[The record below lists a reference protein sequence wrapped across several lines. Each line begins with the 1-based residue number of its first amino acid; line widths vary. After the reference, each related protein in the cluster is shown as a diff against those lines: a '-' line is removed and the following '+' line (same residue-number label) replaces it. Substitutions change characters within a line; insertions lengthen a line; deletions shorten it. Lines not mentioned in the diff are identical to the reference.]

1 MITDFPTQQELLSLF
16 DYRDGVLY
24 WKIPGPKRNTIK
36 RAGHLDASSG
46 YDYVRVNKKLR
57 RVHRLIWCMFHG
69 YEPSE
74 IDHINRNRADNRIE
88 NLREVSRTQNNYNHP
103 MRTDNTSGVR
113 GVSWNKIKNKWRVYI
128 NVEKQRLE
136 LGHFKDFDLA
146 CLVAEEARDKYH
158 RITA

>member
-1 MITDFPTQQELLSLF
+1 
-16 DYRDGVLY
+16 
-24 WKIPGPKRNTIK
+24 
-36 RAGHLDASSG
+36 
-46 YDYVRVNKKLR
+46 
-57 RVHRLIWCMFHG
+57 MFHG

-146 CLVAEEARDKYH
+146 CLVADEARDKYH
-158 RITA
+158 RIST